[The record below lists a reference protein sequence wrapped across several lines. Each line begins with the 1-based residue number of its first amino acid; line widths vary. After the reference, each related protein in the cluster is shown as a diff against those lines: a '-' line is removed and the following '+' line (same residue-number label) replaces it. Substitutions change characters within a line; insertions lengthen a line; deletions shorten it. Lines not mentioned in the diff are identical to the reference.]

1 MPARRPAFFSVSWA
15 FGSSSRAAGIPTT
28 LPRMCGEGG
37 MRNGSGSVRRGG
49 TSSNETGNRPARRL
63 SPQSGRGSLHALSA
77 SRRRE
82 WLFRLNV
89 LPAFL
94 AGGVVCHLLTVVA
107 TIVALT
113 LFWGPRCRRPPAR
126 GAAGGGRSRSHGG
139 WRRGVCLPS
148 LRRGRRCQRRGR
160 VTLPG
165 LRRARRCSRAGLV
178 VCSAC
183 RRASPRGGKMRR
195 RGRAGR
201 PPAASA
207 TRPERPIRG
216 ERWIP

>member
-1 MPARRPAFFSVSWA
+1 
-15 FGSSSRAAGIPTT
+15 
-28 LPRMCGEGG
+28 

-63 SPQSGRGSLHALSA
+63 SPPPGRGSLHALSA
-77 SRRRE
+77 SRRME
-82 WLFRLNV
+82 WLFLLNV
-89 LPAFL
+89 PLVFL
-94 AGGVVCHLLTVVA
+94 AGGVVCLLLTVVA

-113 LFWGPRCRRPPAR
+113 LFFGAPVSETIRPW
-126 GAAGGGRSRSHGG
+126 RSR
-139 WRRGVCLPS
+139 WRLITLPWRMAS
-148 LRRGRRCQRRGR
+148 RRLFTGFVLRQPLPEDKACYA
-160 VTLPG
+160 PG
-165 LRRARRCSRAGLV
+165 LRRARRCARAGLV

-183 RRASPRGGKMRR
+183 RRVLPRCGKMRR

-201 PPAASA
+201 PPAAPA